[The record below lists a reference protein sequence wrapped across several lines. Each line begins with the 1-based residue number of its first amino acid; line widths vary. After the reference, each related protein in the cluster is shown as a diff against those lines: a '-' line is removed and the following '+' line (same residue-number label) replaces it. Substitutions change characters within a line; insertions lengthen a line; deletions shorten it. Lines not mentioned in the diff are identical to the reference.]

1 MAGTCRAPECEEG
14 WTVVIDDA
22 GGTAPRTVLEQKIRE
37 RRQTLAEFARAA
49 EEFARSFGEPGTL
62 SERHLKRLAAGR
74 RPDGTPVGRPRPA
87 TARLLERMLGLTID
101 ELLTQPDTA
110 LAVKPSEH
118 ELRQRLSAAR
128 RVNAEVLALL
138 QSQLTAVR
146 RLDRQLGASTA
157 HDEVATKIIQVNR
170 LRSHSLTPGVRSQLA
185 ALLAEFGTLA
195 GWQALDMGS
204 VSDSWQF
211 YERAKAAA
219 AESGNAAF
227 EVHCAAE
234 QAFVLI
240 EVNETTSAVE
250 LLDTTERRAQRASSR
265 LLRSWLAAALGEA
278 LAADGQCSPSL
289 RAFDRAAGL
298 LPTDAA
304 TADGPYVVLDA
315 VHLAR
320 WRGHALARIGEP
332 EAVDVLSAALS
343 RLDPTFTR
351 AETALRVDLATAF
364 LTMGEHD
371 HGRAHAARARA
382 LAVEIGSVRQQRRIN
397 RLEAS
402 S

>member
-1 MAGTCRAPECEEG
+1 MAT
-14 WTVVIDDA
+14 DDA
-22 GGTAPRTVLEQKIRE
+22 GGPAPRTVLEQKIRE
-37 RRQTLAEFARAA
+37 RRQTLAEFACAA

-74 RPDGTPVGRPRPA
+74 RPDGTPVGNPRPA

-101 ELLTQPDTA
+101 ELLVRPDTA
-110 LAVKPSEH
+110 GPVESGDH

-138 QSQLTAVR
+138 HSQLTVVR
-146 RLDRQLGASTA
+146 RLDRQLGAATA
-157 HDEVATKIIQVNR
+157 HDEVATKISQLNR
-170 LRSHSLTPGVRSQLA
+170 LRSHSLTPSVRSQLA

-204 VSDSWQF
+204 VANSWQF

-219 AESGNAAF
+219 VESGEAAF

-240 EVNETTSAVE
+240 EVGETTSAVE
-250 LLDTTERRAQRASSR
+250 LLDTTERRAQRVSGS
-265 LLRSWLAAALGEA
+265 LLRSWLAAAHGEA
-278 LAADGQCSPSL
+278 LAADGQRSGCL

-298 LPTDAA
+298 LPHDT
-304 TADGPYVVLDA
+304 TLADGPYVALDPI
-315 VHLAR
+315 HLAR
-320 WRGHALARIGEP
+320 WRGHALARIGES
-332 EAVDVLSAALS
+332 EAVKVLPAALS

-364 LTMGEHD
+364 LRMGEREE
-371 HGRAHAARARA
+371 GQAHANRARA
-382 LAVEIGSVRQQRRIN
+382 LAVQIGSARQKRRVD
-397 RLEAS
+397 RLQS
-402 S
+402 DLT